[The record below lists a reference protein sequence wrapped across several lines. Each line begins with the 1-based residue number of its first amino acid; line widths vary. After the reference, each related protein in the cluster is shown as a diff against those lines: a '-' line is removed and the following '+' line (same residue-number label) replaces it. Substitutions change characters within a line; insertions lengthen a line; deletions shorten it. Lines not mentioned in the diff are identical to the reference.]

1 MPLSMEGHTLDNK
14 GVLPNR
20 GAITARI
27 GRLRDELIGPTP
39 GDPGRSTRSSAVDA
53 LAFTGACYA
62 LPVHVRELGRHRIPL
77 LRPWPRGLYRRH
89 ERGLELLLAAAMLLA
104 EIERQDRATGTVPA
118 GLTAV
123 AGGSAP

>member
-1 MPLSMEGHTLDNK
+1 M
-14 GVLPNR
+14 
-20 GAITARI
+20 
-27 GRLRDELIGPTP
+27 
-39 GDPGRSTRSSAVDA
+39 DA

-123 AGGSAP
+123 AGGGAP